1 MNKQQLVGFI
11 NKYHLGGL
19 VNSAII
25 SFKDNTINTRVTSG
39 DKSLLGM
46 ISMDKWP
53 MEDGEFGVYN
63 TEQLVKLLS
72 VLDDDV
78 TMEITRA
85 GDKCVAIKVS
95 DTSAHAANFNYMLT
109 DTTVINRPPI
119 PENLPLNFEL
129 KIDINQQFIKKF
141 IAGSQ
146 ALMETST
153 FTVVT
158 KNDAASIVIGYS
170 SVNTNRVTIPVLTTE
185 YKELDNIS
193 FNASSLKEILSA
205 NKECES
211 AILEISPD
219 GIARIIFKI
228 DNYKSTY
235 YLVAAQDV
243 D

>member
-78 TMEITRA
+78 NMEVTRA
-85 GDKCVAIKVS
+85 GDKCVSINVS
-95 DTSAHAANFNYMLT
+95 DTSANFNYMLT
-109 DTTVINRPPI
+109 DTTVISRPPV
-119 PENLPLNFEL
+119 PEKLPQNFEL

-141 IAGSQ
+141 IDGSQ
-146 ALMETST
+146 ALMETTT

-158 KNDAASIVIGYS
+158 KNDVASIVIGYS
-170 SVNTNRVTIPVLTTE
+170 SVNTNRVTIPVPTTE

-193 FNASSLKEILSA
+193 FNASSLTEILSA

>member
-78 TMEITRA
+78 NMEVTRA
-85 GDKCVAIKVS
+85 GDKCVSINVS
-95 DTSAHAANFNYMLT
+95 DTSANFNYMLT
-109 DTTVINRPPI
+109 DTTVISRPPV
-119 PENLPLNFEL
+119 PEKLPQNFEL

-141 IAGSQ
+141 IDGSQ
-146 ALMETST
+146 ALMETTT

-158 KNDAASIVIGYS
+158 KNDVASIVIGYS
-170 SVNTNRVTIPVLTTE
+170 TVNTNRVTIPVPTTE

-193 FNASSLKEILSA
+193 FNASSLTEILSA

-211 AILEISPD
+211 AILEVSPD
-219 GIARIIFKI
+219 GVAKITFKI

-235 YLVAAQDV
+235 YLVAVQDV

>member
-78 TMEITRA
+78 NMEVTRA
-85 GDKCVAIKVS
+85 GDKCVSINVS
-95 DTSAHAANFNYMLT
+95 DTSANFNYMLT
-109 DTTVINRPPI
+109 DTTVISRPPV
-119 PENLPLNFEL
+119 PEKLPQNFEL

-141 IAGSQ
+141 IDGSQ
-146 ALMETST
+146 ALMETTT

-158 KNDAASIVIGYS
+158 KNDVASIVIGYS
-170 SVNTNRVTIPVLTTE
+170 TVNTNRVTIPVPTTE

-193 FNASSLKEILSA
+193 FNASSLTEILSA

-211 AILEISPD
+211 AILEVSPD
-219 GIARIIFKI
+219 GVARITFKI

-235 YLVAAQDV
+235 YLVAVQDV

>member
-78 TMEITRA
+78 NMEVTRA
-85 GDKCVAIKVS
+85 GDTCVSINVS
-95 DTSAHAANFNYMLT
+95 DTSANFNYMLT
-109 DTTVINRPPI
+109 DTTVISRPPV
-119 PENLPLNFEL
+119 PEKLPQNFEL

-141 IAGSQ
+141 IDGSQ
-146 ALMETST
+146 ALMETTT

-158 KNDAASIVIGYS
+158 KNDVASIVIGYS
-170 SVNTNRVTIPVLTTE
+170 TVNTNRVTIPVPTTE

-193 FNASSLKEILSA
+193 FNASSLTEILSA

-211 AILEISPD
+211 AILEVSPD
-219 GIARIIFKI
+219 GVAKITFKI

-235 YLVAAQDV
+235 YLVAVQDV

>member
-19 VNSAII
+19 VNSTII
-25 SFKDNTINTRVTSG
+25 SFKDKTINARFTSG

-46 ISMDKWP
+46 ISMDKWD

-78 TMEITRA
+78 KMEVTRA
-85 GDKCVAIKVS
+85 GDKCVSIKVS
-95 DTSAHAANFNYMLT
+95 DTSVHAVNFNYMLT
-109 DTTVINRPPI
+109 DTTVINRPPV
-119 PENLPLNFEL
+119 PESLPQNFEL

-146 ALMETST
+146 ALPETDT

-158 KNDAASIVIGYS
+158 KNDTASIVIGYS
-170 SVNTNRVTIPVLTTE
+170 IVNTNRVTIPVPTTE
-185 YKELDNIS
+185 YKEMDLIS
-193 FNASSLKEILSA
+193 FKASILREILSA

-211 AILEISPD
+211 ALLEVSSD
-219 GIARIIFKI
+219 GITKITFKI

-235 YLVAAQDV
+235 YLVAVQDV

>member
-78 TMEITRA
+78 NMEVTRA
-85 GDKCVAIKVS
+85 GDKCVSINVS
-95 DTSAHAANFNYMLT
+95 DTSANFNYMLT
-109 DTTVINRPPI
+109 DTTVISRPPV
-119 PENLPLNFEL
+119 PEKLPQNFEL

-141 IAGSQ
+141 IDGSQ
-146 ALMETST
+146 ALMETTT

-158 KNDAASIVIGYS
+158 KNDVASIVIGYS
-170 SVNTNRVTIPVLTTE
+170 TVNTNRVTIPVPTTE

-193 FNASSLKEILSA
+193 FNASSLTEILSA

-211 AILEISPD
+211 AILEVSPD
-219 GIARIIFKI
+219 GIAKITFKI

-235 YLVAAQDV
+235 YLVAVQDV